1 MSRLSSELHQFSLRS
16 YPYQIYID
24 PSTPLPPM
32 FIAFSQNYLDAP
44 IPEISWSCKPFCC
57 RCPYEEKKSDTEYIP
72 CCRQAP
78 ELSKLISPRQTLTGQ
93 MVEKKNYCVGAKGPR
108 CSTADIVNPSR
119 WEEMMVIDQFCFSYY
134 KSSNLCYSY
143 SIVILS
149 VTFLSQ
155 GCINDTL
162 IIWLDREYYS
172 HKSDFFLRKE
182 LICFRG
188 SHCRFA
194 KKFFNIPGHIGA
206 SPPPSPIPKLTWKWP

>member
-1 MSRLSSELHQFSLRS
+1 MSRLSSELDQFSLRS

-44 IPEISWSCKPFCC
+44 IPENSWSCKPFCC

-72 CCRQAP
+72 CSRQAP

-162 IIWLDREYYS
+162 INWLDREYYS
-172 HKSDFFLRKE
+172 HKSDFFSPNRTNLLQRVP
-182 LICFRG
+182 LQICKKVFQYSR
-188 SHCRFA
+188 SHWCL
-194 KKFFNIPGHIGA
+194 
-206 SPPPSPIPKLTWKWP
+206 PSPIPKLTWKWP